1 MSAAAP
7 SLPTGLMPRFALF
20 INGIKQ
26 TIGEVILRRHE
37 AVPLAMLLWDYLSDT
52 LRRFAALHA
61 RFAAGKLPAAPRPRR
76 PAAEGVAAERPRAER
91 RPPGIPRGPVLLTVF
106 RAGFDEMLQALLDDP
121 EMRALL
127 AASPRAG
134 RILRPLWRKLSP
146 GPLPEVLRLPPK
158 PKRPRLVRTES
169 RGANPSPRPSPAR
182 GEGEVPRHGWRYPV
196 SLWPDPPAAKP
207 AGPEP
212 PLPDGLPSFRDG

>member
-1 MSAAAP
+1 MSAVAP

-20 INGIKQ
+20 INGVKQ
-26 TIGEVILRRHE
+26 TMGEVILRRHE
-37 AVPLAMLLWDYLSDT
+37 AVPIVLLLGDFLTGT
-52 LRRFAALHA
+52 LRRLAALHA
-61 RFAAGKLPAAPRPRR
+61 RFAAGKLPAAPRARR
-76 PAAEGVAAERPRAER
+76 PAVERVAAERPRAER

-146 GPLPEVLRLPPK
+146 RPLPEVLRPPRPPRAKPPVVARPRTPRIARARPSDASSVTAGLWEPTPCLPPF
-158 PKRPRLVRTES
+158 
-169 RGANPSPRPSPAR
+169 
-182 GEGEVPRHGWRYPV
+182 
-196 SLWPDPPAAKP
+196 PD
-207 AGPEP
+207 
-212 PLPDGLPSFRDG
+212 